1 MATPGLEDRQGLNI
15 LIFST
20 FKPIVQKW
28 KKLLRCED
36 QGKDTGQEQQAKF
49 GSD

>member
-1 MATPGLEDRQGLNI
+1 MASHMDRQGLNI

-28 KKLLRCED
+28 KKLLQCED
-36 QGKDTGQEQQAKF
+36 QAKDTGARAEGQIWL
-49 GSD
+49 